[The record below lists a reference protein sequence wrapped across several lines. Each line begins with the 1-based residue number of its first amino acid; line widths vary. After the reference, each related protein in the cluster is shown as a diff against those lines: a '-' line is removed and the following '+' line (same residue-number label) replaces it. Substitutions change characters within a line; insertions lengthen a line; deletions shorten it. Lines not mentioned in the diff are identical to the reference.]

1 MAKSESFKKIENLTD
16 AAGRLGYEIKE
27 VDFFDEGC
35 ADSYETVGSSLI
47 QLINDHPEEFE
58 IIEKTIIA
66 ITGYGFDSL
75 HARMIDHKKFY
86 NAL

>member
-27 VDFFDEGC
+27 VDYFEEDG
-35 ADSYETVGSSLI
+35 ADSYETVGESLI
-47 QLINDHPEEFE
+47 QLINNNPEDFE
-58 IIEKTIIA
+58 IIEKTVIA

-75 HARMIDHKKFY
+75 HARMIDHKGFY
-86 NAL
+86 DAL